1 MKFVSLKKG
10 CSIILAG
17 FIFSMMVMPVNAM
30 GSTSM
35 PGGRVFVETKK
46 EEATPKKT
54 LDYETAIKK
63 AVSYSIT
70 QKSAELQRET
80 LQDKI
85 DDNYYQ
91 YDSIFQIKNPAMLT
105 GALANLEV
113 YNNNLSTGRDLMLRQ
128 KTVDSENIK
137 ITVAGLFNNIE
148 YQLNSI
154 AFMKDKLAQG
164 ENNVILYN
172 KQFELGMLSKN
183 DLEKA
188 EIANKALKNELMLK
202 DIKLKQYYAELEK
215 VTGIMNIKQEYELVP
230 LNMEYKEL
238 TMSDIDLEIYKR
250 NIENFDLSILA
261 KENAVKNKQTMY
273 DNYVEIYNYQHL
285 SWLAGRQPSAPNFDY
300 KSTRD
305 EKNVAELDL
314 SQTKLNAK
322 LNVEKNYAV
331 LQQLQQNIGIMRVE
345 LDKLNVQLNTLE
357 KSYELGMATKNS
369 YQNALISK
377 KELED
382 KLNGLIVQQKQLKL
396 LFESPYFA
404 GMAMN
409 V

>member
-1 MKFVSLKKG
+1 MKFVSLKRG
-10 CSIILAG
+10 WSIILASL
-17 FIFSMMVMPVNAM
+17 IFSMMVIPVNAM

-46 EEATPKKT
+46 EEVAPKKT

-154 AFMKDKLAQG
+154 AFMKDKLTQG

-230 LNMEYKEL
+230 LDMQYQEL

-285 SWLAGRQPSAPNFDY
+285 SWLAGRQPSSPNFDY

-357 KSYELGMATKNS
+357 KSYEYGMATKNS

>member
-1 MKFVSLKKG
+1 MKFNALKRG
-10 CSIILAG
+10 FVFILSG
-17 FIFSMMVMPVNAM
+17 LIFCTSAMPVSAAGNTVIPA
-30 GSTSM
+30 TK
-35 PGGRVFVETKK
+35 VFIDDKK
-46 EEATPKKT
+46 EVEKEKKL

-63 AVSYSIT
+63 AVAYSIT

-91 YDSIFQIKNPAMLT
+91 YDKVFKIKNPDMLA
-105 GALANLEV
+105 GALANIEV
-113 YNNNLSTGRDLMLRQ
+113 YNKNLSTGRDLMLRQ

-154 AFMKDKLAQG
+154 AFMKEKLEQG
-164 ENNVILYN
+164 KADVILYN

-188 EIANKALKNELMLK
+188 EIANKALENEMALK
-202 DIKLKQYYAELEK
+202 EVKLRQFYAELEK
-215 VTGIMNIKQEYELVP
+215 VTGISNIKQDYNLAP
-230 LNMEYKEL
+230 LDMEYSEVNL
-238 TMSDIDLEIYKR
+238 SDIDLEIYKR
-250 NIENFDLSILA
+250 NIENFDLTILV
-261 KENAVKNKQTMY
+261 KQNAVENKKSMY
-273 DNYVEIYNYQHL
+273 DNYSEIYNYQHL
-285 SWLAGRQPSAPNFDY
+285 SWLAGRQPSEPNFDY
-300 KSTRD
+300 KSTMN
-305 EKNVAELDL
+305 EKYTAELDL
-314 SQTKLNAK
+314 SQAKLNAK
-322 LNVEKNYAV
+322 LNLDKNYTA
-331 LQQLQQNIGIMRVE
+331 LQQLQQNIAIMRVE
-345 LDKLNVQLNTLE
+345 LDKLNVQIDTLE
-357 KSYELGMATKNS
+357 KSYKYGMATKNS

-382 KLNGLIVQQKQLKL
+382 KLKGLIVQQKQLKL

>member
-1 MKFVSLKKG
+1 MKVVSLKRG
-10 CSIILAG
+10 CSIVLVSLIC
-17 FIFSMMVMPVNAM
+17 SMMVMPVNAM
-30 GSTSM
+30 GSM
-35 PGGRVFVETKK
+35 PGGKVFVETKK
-46 EEATPKKT
+46 EVEIPKKA

-91 YDSIFQIKNPAMLT
+91 YDNIFQIKNPAMLT

-113 YNNNLSTGRDLMLRQ
+113 YNNNLSTGRDFMLRQ

-148 YQLNSI
+148 YQLDSI
-154 AFMKDKLAQG
+154 AFIKDKISQG
-164 ENNVILYN
+164 ENNIILYN

-183 DLEKA
+183 DLERA
-188 EIANKALKNELMLK
+188 EIANKALKNELTLK

-230 LNMEYKEL
+230 LDMEYQEL

-250 NIENFDLSILA
+250 NIENFDLTILA

-285 SWLAGRQPSAPNFDY
+285 SWLAGKQPSSPNFDY

-345 LDKLNVQLNTLE
+345 LDKLNVQLSTLE
-357 KSYELGMATKNS
+357 KTYEYGMATKNS

-409 V
+409 M

>member
-1 MKFVSLKKG
+1 MKVVSLKRG
-10 CSIILAG
+10 CSIVLASL
-17 FIFSMMVMPVNAM
+17 ICSIMVMPVNAM
-30 GSTSM
+30 GSM
-35 PGGRVFVETKK
+35 PGGKVFVETKK
-46 EEATPKKT
+46 EVEIPKKT
-54 LDYETAIKK
+54 LDYENAIKK

-91 YDSIFQIKNPAMLT
+91 YDNIFQIKNPDMLT

-113 YNNNLSTGRDLMLRQ
+113 YNNNLSTGRDFMLRQ

-148 YQLNSI
+148 YQLDSI
-154 AFMKDKLAQG
+154 AFIKDKILQG
-164 ENNVILYN
+164 ENNIILYN

-188 EIANKALKNELMLK
+188 EIANKALKNELTLK

-230 LNMEYKEL
+230 LDMEYQEL

-250 NIENFDLSILA
+250 NIENFDLTILA

-285 SWLAGRQPSAPNFDY
+285 SWLAGKQPSSPNFDY

-345 LDKLNVQLNTLE
+345 LDKLNVQLSTLE
-357 KSYELGMATKNS
+357 KTYEYGMATKNS

-377 KELED
+377 KELEN

>member
-1 MKFVSLKKG
+1 MKFVSLKRG
-10 CSIILAG
+10 WSIILASL
-17 FIFSMMVMPVNAM
+17 IFSMMVIPVNAM

-46 EEATPKKT
+46 EEVAPKKT

-154 AFMKDKLAQG
+154 KFMNEKLTQG
-164 ENNVILYN
+164 EKNVILYN

-230 LNMEYKEL
+230 LDMQYQEL

-285 SWLAGRQPSAPNFDY
+285 SWLAGRQPSSPNFDY

-357 KSYELGMATKNS
+357 KSYEYGMATKNS